1 MVTRELR
8 RCDSPIPFE
17 IEQYWLKAEHDGQ
30 SFGEM
35 TTEYV
40 QWQLVLHY
48 PDSFKIAYINEQF
61 NKDLTTRQ
69 SDQQNSSDEKA
80 DVEINRIIDIK
91 NNLNLTKYKN
101 IKMKRY

>member
-1 MVTRELR
+1 MINHSGFDPDQSDDAKVKLFSTIS
-8 RCDSPIPFE
+8 DDFSFE

-35 TTEYV
+35 TTEYA

-61 NKDLTTRQ
+61 NKDLAIRH
-69 SDQQNSSDEKA
+69 SNSANSSDEKV
-80 DVEINRIIDIK
+80 DVDSE
-91 NNLNLTKYKN
+91 
-101 IKMKRY
+101 

>member
-1 MVTRELR
+1 MINHSDF
-8 RCDSPIPFE
+8 DSDQSDDAKIKLFSTISDDFSFE

-69 SDQQNSSDEKA
+69 SDQQNSSDDKV
-80 DVEINRIIDIK
+80 DVESE
-91 NNLNLTKYKN
+91 
-101 IKMKRY
+101 